1 MEETVPLEMVPEQ
14 LRNVLCNSAF
24 LVIVSARF
32 GSCEYGAY
40 ILQIAS
46 PTLATHSERVVQE
59 RLKKL

>member
-1 MEETVPLEMVPEQ
+1 MAPSMEETVPLEMVPEQ

-40 ILQIAS
+40 ILQISSAL
-46 PTLATHSERVVQE
+46 LAAHIKGVVQ
-59 RLKKL
+59 